1 MMMMCLPLQR
11 GVGFHIGDGDPR
23 MPAIFFFGPFGKMMA
38 QWSGAEGEFGWVLVG
53 SWVVDADLDILDGKL
68 DCHIVYIRA
77 KTKMHISICGD
88 F

>member
-1 MMMMCLPLQR
+1 MMMMCLPLRR

-23 MPAIFFFGPFGKMMA
+23 MAATPFRPVWKDDGVVA
-38 QWSGAEGEFGWVLVG
+38 EFGWVLVG
-53 SWVVDADLDILDGKL
+53 PWVVDADLDILDGKL

-77 KTKMHISICGD
+77 KHRDAYVCSD